1 MQFLIW
7 ICREVLADKA
17 RGQKVKIAMAAQ
29 QSVEHGII
37 VKLEYTLQI
46 EDELVESTEDDGPI
60 EFLQGYGEII
70 PGLETALYG
79 MVVGQEKEV
88 TVDPEDGYGEYDS
101 EAFEEVPLEI
111 FPEDMDLSLG
121 MPVELY
127 DEDAD
132 ETVEGF
138 ISEIRTDTVVVD
150 LNHPLA
156 GEVLNFSV
164 KVVGLRPPTAE
175 ELEHGHVHGPG
186 HGSRRVKFWVCKKF
200 HIW

>member
-1 MQFLIW
+1 
-7 ICREVLADKA
+7 
-17 RGQKVKIAMAAQ
+17 MAAL
-29 QSVEHGII
+29 QSVEHGVI

-46 EDELVESTEDDGPI
+46 EDEVVESTEEEGPI

-70 PGLETALYG
+70 PGLESALYG
-79 MVVGQEKEV
+79 MQVDQEKDV

-101 EAFEEVPLEI
+101 DAFEEVPLDI
-111 FPEDMDLSLG
+111 FPEEMDLSLG

-138 ISEIRTDTVVVD
+138 IAEIRTDTVVVD

-156 GEVLNFSV
+156 GEVLNFHV
-164 KVVGLRPPTAE
+164 KVVGLRQPTPE
-175 ELEHGHVHGPG
+175 ELEHGHAHQEG
-186 HGSRRVKFWVCKKF
+186 HD
-200 HIW
+200 HDDH